1 MEYHEFYDDDDG
13 PMQTGIE
20 CPFCGHELEAS
31 PPYPSQLYC
40 GNCEVA
46 WNTAEDVQIDAEQL
60 AAAPF
65 HGEE

>member
-20 CPFCGHELEAS
+20 CPFCGHELEAR

-40 GNCEVA
+40 DNCEVA
-46 WNTAEDVQIDAEQL
+46 WTDSDAVDLDRSQL

>member
-1 MEYHEFYDDDDG
+1 MEYHEFYDDDEG

-20 CPFCGHELEAS
+20 CPFCGHELEAR

-46 WNTAEDVQIDAEQL
+46 WITAEDVQIDAEQL

-65 HGEE
+65 YGAV